1 MDAVS
6 QVRHKV
12 ELVQKFP
19 LFSGIPLA
27 DCASIVS
34 AAHEK
39 RFARRDTLFAE
50 GDSIREILLL
60 VSGWVKVTQFGQNGS
75 EVILRLNGPGEM
87 VGALGLCAR
96 GEHCSTALTVQ
107 PSTALVWDAA
117 AFESVSERFT
127 MLRRNTTRL
136 LEERLRE
143 LEQRFREVSTE
154 KVAPRLSSQLVRL
167 SNQLSKSVN
176 ECVSIHLSRE
186 ELAQLTGTSLF
197 TVSRLLSKWELQ
209 GFVSA
214 QREVVMVRNI
224 PALMQL
230 SEGR

>member
-1 MDAVS
+1 M
-6 QVRHKV
+6 
-12 ELVQKFP
+12 VQKFP
-19 LFSGIPLA
+19 LFSGISQA
-27 DCASIVS
+27 DCTNIVS

-39 RFARRDTLFAE
+39 KFSRRETLFAE
-50 GDSIREILLL
+50 GDSIRQILLL

-75 EVILRLNGPGEM
+75 EVILRLNGPGEI
-87 VGALGLCAR
+87 VGALGLCAQ
-96 GEHCSTALTVQ
+96 GEHCSTAQTIQ
-107 PSTALVWDAA
+107 PSIALSWDCA
-117 AFESVSERFT
+117 AFDSISERYPV
-127 MLRRNTTRL
+127 LRRNTAQI

-167 SNQLSKSVN
+167 SNQLGKSVN
-176 ECVSIHLSRE
+176 DCVQIRLSRE

-197 TVSRLLSKWELQ
+197 TVSRLLCKWELQ

-214 QREVVMVRNI
+214 HREVVMVRNI